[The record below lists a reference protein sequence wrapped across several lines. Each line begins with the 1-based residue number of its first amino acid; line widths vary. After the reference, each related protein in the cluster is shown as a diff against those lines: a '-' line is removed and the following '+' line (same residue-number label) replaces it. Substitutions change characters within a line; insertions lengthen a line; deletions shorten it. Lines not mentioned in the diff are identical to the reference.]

1 MVLNQSLL
9 ETIHRRGGMLPPE
22 PAVTTLGVMHPQI
35 HPSECYRAD
44 SICPY
49 SGWKRDSFPFGYE
62 AFHLSSSR
70 YFNSGW

>member
-1 MVLNQSLL
+1 MVLNESLL

-49 SGWKRDSFPFGYE
+49 SGWKRDSFPIRF
-62 AFHLSSSR
+62 
-70 YFNSGW
+70 